1 MRLSTKFVLSL
12 FVGASILT
20 LTACDNQETKT
31 TEKSTAL
38 PAPTPKAMN
47 DKAESEVKKDE
58 SVAATVSV
66 ETKLEAQAQ
75 AQAQAQ
81 TNDKTDNIKV
91 EIKETEPA
99 QVVEKDNVSVAT
111 QVITKPVKKAK
122 STAQSR
128 YLNEQKAM
136 LKVLESQYKQ
146 VRCTPEAEKLG
157 DNSFCRQEERRL
169 FLEIERV
176 KDEIRLNQ

>member
-38 PAPTPKAMN
+38 PAPMPKAMS
-47 DKAESEVKKDE
+47 DKAESEMKKDG
-58 SVAATVSV
+58 SVAAAVSV
-66 ETKLEAQAQ
+66 ETKLE
-75 AQAQAQ
+75 AQAQ

-157 DNSFCRQEERRL
+157 DNSFCLQEERRL